1 MSLLGLE
8 GWGGEALSE
17 ENTVGAGP
25 GWSLLRN
32 GRRAMGAYICA
43 QM

>member
-1 MSLLGLE
+1 MALLGLE

-25 GWSLLRN
+25 GWPLLRH
-32 GRRAMGAYICA
+32 GQRAMGAYICA
-43 QM
+43 QT